1 MSRIRDA
8 ATLILIRD
16 GREVL
21 LGRRSAKHVFMPDR
35 FVFPGG
41 RVDPGDGR
49 VPQPVK
55 LRTAVEEKLT
65 RGCTTHRA
73 GALAM
78 AAVRETFEETGLLLG
93 HPCDSPPTTRSTHW
107 RGFYSRGYVPALD
120 CMDYVA
126 RAITPP
132 GRVRR
137 FDARFF
143 LADAARAQG
152 SLRGNG
158 ELEELAFV
166 PLDEVQELPLAI
178 VTSMLFELLRE
189 ELRQNPESIT
199 TSQIP
204 FLRSTRGAAS
214 LQDD

>member
-49 VPQPVK
+49 VAQPVR
-55 LRTAVEEKLT
+55 LRAAVERKLT
-65 RGCTTHRA
+65 RGCTPHRA

-93 HPCDSPPTTRSTHW
+93 HPSDQPPRTRSPHW
-107 RGFYSRGYVPALD
+107 RDFFGRGFVPALD

-143 LADAARAQG
+143 LADASRAHG
-152 SLRGNG
+152 SLQGNG

-166 PLDEVQELPLAI
+166 PLEQVQELPLAI
-178 VTSMLFELLRE
+178 VTSMLFELLQE
-189 ELRQNPESIT
+189 ELRQDPEAT
-199 TSQIP
+199 TTREVP
-204 FLRSTRGAAS
+204 FLREQRGKRN
-214 LQDD
+214 LQQH